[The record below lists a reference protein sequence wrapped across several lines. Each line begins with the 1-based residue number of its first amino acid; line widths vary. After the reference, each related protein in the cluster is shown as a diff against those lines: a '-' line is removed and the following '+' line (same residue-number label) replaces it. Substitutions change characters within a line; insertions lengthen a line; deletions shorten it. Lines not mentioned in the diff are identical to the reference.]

1 MLKKVITYTDYDG
14 VERTETFH
22 FNFTKAE
29 VAEMEMSTEGGLA
42 KKIEKIVEAKD
53 QKEIIALFKE
63 VVLSAYGEK
72 TADGRRFVKSQEI
85 RDAFAQTEAFSEL
98 FMELATNTDAAIA
111 FLNGIIPQVPA
122 KS

>member
-14 VERTETFH
+14 VERTETFN

-63 VVLSAYGEK
+63 IVLNAYGEK

>member
-14 VERTETFH
+14 VERTETFN

-63 VVLSAYGEK
+63 IVLSAYGEK